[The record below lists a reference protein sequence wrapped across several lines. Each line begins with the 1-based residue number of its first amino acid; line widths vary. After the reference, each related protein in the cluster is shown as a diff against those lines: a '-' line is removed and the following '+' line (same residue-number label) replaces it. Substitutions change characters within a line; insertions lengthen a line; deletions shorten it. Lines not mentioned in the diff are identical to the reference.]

1 MRLIPGRDGRLR
13 RRFVLLAPD
22 GRQTKSFPESTVDA
36 SLHQRLLADA
46 QRLRGRVYLEDGAI
60 HPSQLS
66 ADGRHAQAADQRS
79 WHLLTLDERGRVAA
93 CTRYLPHA
101 NNVTFPELTV
111 ASSAI
116 AQSEAWGTAFRHAI
130 EAELGLARKRRC
142 SYVEMG
148 GWVISEAL
156 RCTTEAVRMV
166 LTAYGMARLFGGALG
181 ISTVTTRHR
190 SSSILRRIGGGSLL
204 SRGAELPPY
213 FDPQYNCEMEILRFD
228 SERPN
233 QRYRSWIDD
242 CRTHLETAPV
252 ICAKAGERQLE
263 QNRVAILGRFRHTD
277 QTSNVEVAS
286 AEPDWERSSGV
297 A

>member
-1 MRLIPGRDGRLR
+1 VRLIPGRAGRLR

-22 GRQTKSFPESTVDA
+22 GRQTNSFSESTVDA
-36 SLHQRLLADA
+36 SLHQRLLSDA
-46 QRLRGRVYLEDGAI
+46 QRLRGRIYLEDGAI

-66 ADGRHAQAADQRS
+66 HDGRHVQAADQRS
-79 WHLLTLDERGRVAA
+79 WHLLTLDEKGHVAA
-93 CTRYLPHA
+93 CTRYLPHS

-111 ASSAI
+111 AASAM
-116 AQSEAWGTAFRHAI
+116 ARSEAWGPAFRHAI
-130 EAELGLARKRRC
+130 EAELALARKRRC

-148 GWVISEAL
+148 GWVISEKL

-181 ISTVTTRHR
+181 ISTVTTRHG

-213 FDPQYNCEMEILRFD
+213 FDPHYNCEMEILRFD

-233 QRYRSWIDD
+233 QRYRSWVDD
-242 CRTHLETAPV
+242 CRTYLETAPV
-252 ICAKAGERQLE
+252 ICAKAGDRSLE
-263 QNRVAILGRFRHTD
+263 QIRVAIRGRFQHTD
-277 QTSNVEVAS
+277 QTSNVEAVS
-286 AEPDWERSSGV
+286 AEPVWERSTGV